1 MSRRKE
7 LLALIIADFVAL
19 NAAWFVYY
27 WLRVQSGWF
36 FLAQN
41 SEIGSSYAPS
51 ASLIIYAFWMIVF
64 AFFGLYRSWYV
75 RAPFD
80 EVITL
85 FKTLTVGTIFLAI
98 VIFWDP
104 IGSENMPT
112 HNDPRVLAMMY
123 WVILLLLVIGVR
135 SLIRTAQRKLLER
148 GVGRRASLIIGPP
161 ERARDLAQRI
171 AHYPRLGYEVVG
183 FVLPDKTPFDQQ
195 STHSFLVEHRNG
207 KVVTKEIPV
216 LGTTQ
221 DLERMIDEGNIKE
234 VLIALDSNEH
244 EALLDVMVRAAK
256 SNAGLKI
263 EPGLYDIVTGQA
275 RTREIYGFPLI
286 DINPV
291 LLRPWEEA
299 AKRTLDIVVSALVL
313 LLGAPFWLLTALIV
327 KLTSR
332 GPAFYSQERVG
343 KDGAH
348 YRIYKFRSM
357 RTNAELAGPQW
368 ASKNDPRVT
377 GFGRFLRKSHLDE
390 VPQFWNVLIGDM
402 SLVGPRPERE
412 FFVKKLIEEIPYYN
426 RRHKVRPGI
435 TGLYQAMID
444 KYDENIDDVKMRVK
458 YDLMYIE
465 SMSFRLDVK
474 ILFRTAYMM
483 MKARGQA

>member
-1 MSRRKE
+1 VSRRKE

-19 NAAWFVYY
+19 NAAWFAYY

-36 FLAQN
+36 YLAPN
-41 SEIGSSYAPS
+41 SEIGSTYAAG
-51 ASLIIYAFWMIVF
+51 ASIMIYLFWMVVF

-104 IGSENMPT
+104 MSSESMPT
-112 HNDPRVLAMMY
+112 HNDPRVLALLY
-123 WVILLLLVIGVR
+123 WVMLLLLVIGVR
-135 SLIRTAQRKLLER
+135 SLIRLGQRKLLER

-161 ERARDLAQRI
+161 DRARDLAQRI

-183 FVLPDKTPFDQQ
+183 FVLPANVQYEAQT
-195 STHSFLVEHRNG
+195 SASFIIEHRNG
-207 KVVTKEIPV
+207 KVTRKEVPI

-221 DLERMIDEGNIKE
+221 QLERMIDEGNIKE
-234 VLIALDSNEH
+234 VLIALGSNEH
-244 EALLDVMVRAAK
+244 EALLDVLVRASK

-263 EPGLYDIVTGQA
+263 EPGLYDIISGQA

-299 AKRTLDIVVSALVL
+299 AKRSLDLFVSSVVLF
-313 LLGAPFWLLTALIV
+313 LGLPFWLLTALIV
-327 KLTSR
+327 KLSSR
-332 GPAFYSQERVG
+332 GPAFYSQDRVG
-343 KDGAH
+343 REGKQ

-357 RTNAELAGPQW
+357 RINAELAGPQW

-435 TGLYQAMID
+435 TGLYQAMVD

-483 MKARGQA
+483 LKARGQA

>member
-7 LLALIIADFVAL
+7 LLALLIADFVAL
-19 NAAWFVYY
+19 NATWFAYY

-36 FLAQN
+36 FLAPN
-41 SEIGSSYAPS
+41 SEIGSTYAAG
-51 ASLIIYAFWMIVF
+51 ASFMIYLFWMVVF

-85 FKTLTVGTIFLAI
+85 LKTLTIGTIFLAI

-104 IGSENMPT
+104 MSGESMPT
-112 HNDPRVLAMMY
+112 HNDPRVLALIY
-123 WVILLLLVIGVR
+123 WLMLMLLVIGVR
-135 SLIRTAQRKLLER
+135 SLIRLGQRKLLER

-161 ERARDLAQRI
+161 DRARDLAQRI

-183 FVLPDKTPFDQQ
+183 YVLPANAHYEAQP
-195 STHSFLVEHRNG
+195 SASFIVEHRNG
-207 KVVTKEIPV
+207 KVTTKEVPI

-221 DLERMIDEGNIKE
+221 ELERVIDEGNIKE
-234 VLIALDSNEH
+234 VLIALGSNEH
-244 EALLDVMVRAAK
+244 EALLDVMVRASK

-263 EPGLYDIVTGQA
+263 EPGLYDIVSGQA

-299 AKRTLDIVVSALVL
+299 AKRSLDLFVSAVVL
-313 LLGAPFWLLTALIV
+313 FLGLPLWLLTALIV
-327 KLTSR
+327 KLSSR
-332 GPAFYSQERVG
+332 GPAFYSQDRVG
-343 KDGAH
+343 REGKQ

-357 RTNAELAGPQW
+357 RINAELAGPQW

-444 KYDENIDDVKMRVK
+444 KYDENIDDVRMRVK

-474 ILFRTAYMM
+474 ILFRTVYMM
-483 MKARGQA
+483 LKARGQA